1 MATGE
6 LAHVRIDVET
16 RVEIAHPLHDGRVD
30 LSGPLRVA
38 QGNRVVAASDDLFR
52 FARDR
57 ASCHLPHARESNAQ
71 TRSTTQ
77 ASAWPKPMHIVA
89 IPYCA
94 SRRSSSFSRVAVIRA
109 PVAPSGCP
117 SEIPPPFGLM
127 SSQRY
132 SRPASRAN
140 CRTTQAKASF
150 TSMTDMSSQVRP
162 ARASAL
168 SQACGF
174 PCSIRCGSTPA
185 SPNETKRARGSSP
198 RRPAALSPATSTAAA
213 PSQICDEFP
222 AVTFPS
228 GRNAG
233 FSAASASAEV
243 SRRGVSSTPKT
254 TPVCGLVRSMATIS
268 PSKRPSSPAAMAR
281 RCDSRE
287 KASSSSREK
296 PHSSAI
302 TSAES
307 PWGTISQRSS
317 SLSERSPPFDP
328 IGTRDIVSTP
338 AETTRSSC
346 PAEIAVAALKFVCM
360 DEPHWRSTV
369 VPHTDSGQPATSGII
384 RPRFQ
389 PCSPICVTQPSWTS
403 SISAGSRSCRATR
416 PFKTCAASS
425 SPRIDAS
432 APFFLPIG
440 ERTASMIRA
449 SGIHDRVEMPATHT
463 LKLPFAP
470 VDEDDPGA
478 GDQVLDG
485 TRHEHLARISG
496 GRDPCARVD
505 GNPADLVAHQ
515 LALACVKPCADLNA
529 ERPDAFADRARG
541 PNGTGRPVEAGEEA
555 VAGRVHLPPVVQ
567 LEHASNAGVVLVEH
581 LMPATVAELASA
593 FRRAHDVG
601 EQDSGEDAVVVWC
614 RARPRQKLLDLGE
627 QAVLVSCPEQVL
639 VTGKL
644 DEACAGDLRREPA
657 ALVNRYIPVAGPGE
671 DERRDANGRKDETR
685 VDLRVHPQECGRCS
699 RARAPPQAGRVPL
712 DQSRILVRRVVREVE
727 AGAPVAFDLRDRL
740 EPLLERRCPR
750 IVNRLNA
757 LGECSDEDKRT
768 RALRIRRSEEDGHAA
783 AFRVPEQCGVLRPD
797 CVEDGAHV
805 VHPLLERRQPVGRNP
820 VGHPCPALVEEDQS
834 GERRQALEKARRL
847 RLFPQELDVR
857 DPAGDVDEV
866 ERPVADDLVGDV
878 DIATLRVSGLRRHRL
893 PLWLPRRPNE
903 SCSSVASGSRRASGS
918 TYARPI
924 PATSSAVSPRPAPT
938 ERAARSTPPR
948 ARCAN
953 RCRPTSVPRSSCASP
968 VRSAAAT
975 RRLRG

>member
-6 LAHVRIDVET
+6 LASCRHAAAATELEHVRIDVET

-38 QGNRVVAASDDLFR
+38 QGNRVVTASDDLFR
-52 FARDR
+52 SARDR
-57 ASCHLPHARESNAQ
+57 ASCQLPHARESNAQ

-233 FSAASASAEV
+233 FSAARAAAEV
-243 SRRGVSSTPKT
+243 SRRGVSSTPST
-254 TPVCGLVRSMATIS
+254 TPACGFVRSIGTIS
-268 PSKRPSSPAAMAR
+268 SSKRPSSAAAVAR
-281 RCDSRE
+281 RCDSSE
-287 KASSSSREK
+287 NASSSSRLN

-369 VPHTDSGQPATSGII
+369 VPHTDSGQPATSGTI

-389 PCSPICVTQPSWTS
+389 PCSPIWVTQPSWTS
-403 SISAGSRSCRATR
+403 SISAGSRSCRATT
-416 PFKTCAASS
+416 PFSTCAASS

-432 APFFLPIG
+432 EPFFLPIG

-449 SGIHDRVEMPATHT
+449 SSIENRVETPATHA
-463 LKLPFAP
+463 LELPLAS
-470 VDEDDPGA
+470 VGEDDSGS
-478 GDQVLDG
+478 GDEILDG
-485 TRHEHLARISG
+485 ARHEDFARLG
-496 GRDPCARVD
+496 GCGDARAGVHGD
-505 GNPADLVAHQ
+505 SADLVAHQ
-515 LALACVKPCADLNA
+515 LTFAGVQPCANLNP
-529 ERPDAFADRARG
+529 ERLNVFTDRARG
-541 PNGTGRPVEAGEEA
+541 PNGPGRSVEAGEEA
-555 VAGRVHLPPVVQ
+555 VSCRVHLPPAVV
-567 LEHASNAGVVLVEH
+567 LEQGANTSVVLVEH
-581 LMPATVAELASA
+581 HAPGAVAELAGA
-593 FRRAHDVG
+593 LGGAHDVR
-601 EQDSGEDAVVVWC
+601 EQDRGEHAV
-614 RARPRQKLLDLGE
+614 
-627 QAVLVSCPEQVL
+627 
-639 VTGKL
+639 
-644 DEACAGDLRREPA
+644 
-657 ALVNRYIPVAGPGE
+657 
-671 DERRDANGRKDETR
+671 
-685 VDLRVHPQECGRCS
+685 
-699 RARAPPQAGRVPL
+699 
-712 DQSRILVRRVVREVE
+712 
-727 AGAPVAFDLRDRL
+727 
-740 EPLLERRCPR
+740 
-750 IVNRLNA
+750 
-757 LGECSDEDKRT
+757 
-768 RALRIRRSEEDGHAA
+768 
-783 AFRVPEQCGVLRPD
+783 GV
-797 CVEDGAHV
+797 
-805 VHPLLERRQPVGRNP
+805 
-820 VGHPCPALVEEDQS
+820 
-834 GERRQALEKARRL
+834 
-847 RLFPQELDVR
+847 
-857 DPAGDVDEV
+857 
-866 ERPVADDLVGDV
+866 
-878 DIATLRVSGLRRHRL
+878 
-893 PLWLPRRPNE
+893 
-903 SCSSVASGSRRASGS
+903 
-918 TYARPI
+918 
-924 PATSSAVSPRPAPT
+924 
-938 ERAARSTPPR
+938 
-948 ARCAN
+948 
-953 RCRPTSVPRSSCASP
+953 
-968 VRSAAAT
+968 
-975 RRLRG
+975 